1 MTRTTL
7 RYNKTSSPLRHK
19 KSLSH
24 FRNIRAMI
32 IGTLSLLVTTL
43 AIGGCAS
50 HGGTASGKWSSD
62 QPIDQL
68 TLLQEAADHE
78 ALYTLA
84 GGLKPMSSGFWYTSF
99 VVDDPDLREL
109 HKVQEML
116 EVLQNEAWYADV
128 QIFDKIHDGE
138 RNAHA
143 FVVHRNSLARMID
156 RHESFWSSWD
166 ITPETHPTDI
176 VDIVDRMPRSD
187 RWRGYGY
194 LYGYPDEAVDFFVE
208 AGLAA
213 DDGSEMGP
221 GKDRQFMQIPTYAAE
236 SGRFTYAVPLE
247 HVPTPADQALKT
259 RANSILKAYKERRP
273 HIHDLDDMI
282 ETMLQFND
290 QFAEQSMIE
299 RIDFV
304 APMNDAVQSSS

>member
-1 MTRTTL
+1 MTQTTL
-7 RYNKTSSPLRHK
+7 QYNKTSSPLRHM

-32 IGTLSLLVTTL
+32 IGMLSLLVTTL

-50 HGGTASGKWSSD
+50 HGGKASGKWSSD

-176 VDIVDRMPRSD
+176 VDIVDRMPRAD

-194 LYGYPDEAVDFFVE
+194 LYGYPDDAVDFFVE
-208 AGLAA
+208 AGVAA
-213 DDGSEMGP
+213 EDGREMGP

-236 SGRFTYAVPLE
+236 TGRFTYAVPLE
-247 HVPTPADQALKT
+247 HVPTPVDLAL
-259 RANSILKAYKERRP
+259 AEGAGLILEAYREHRP
-273 HIHDLDDMI
+273 QMKDVDDIVEML
-282 ETMLQFND
+282 LQFNE
-290 QFAEQSMIE
+290 QFEDLSFIE
-299 RIDFV
+299 RSESLEKTS
-304 APMNDAVQSSS
+304 ASTP

>member
-1 MTRTTL
+1 MTQENL
-7 RYNKTSSPLRHK
+7 RYDQTPMKITGKMEVAKLR
-19 KSLSH
+19 
-24 FRNIRAMI
+24 ITRAAI
-32 IGTLSLLVTTL
+32 IGTLSLIATTL
-43 AIGGCAS
+43 AVGGCAS
-50 HGGTASGKWSSD
+50 HAGKAANKWSSD

-84 GGLKPMSSGFWYTSF
+84 GGLKPMSSGFWHTSF

-128 QIFDKIHDGE
+128 QIFEKIHDGE

-143 FVVHRNSLARMID
+143 FVVHRNSLKRMID
-156 RHESFWSSWD
+156 RHESFWSAWE
-166 ITPETHPTDI
+166 ITPDTHPTAI
-176 VDIVDRMPRSD
+176 VEIVDRMPRED

-208 AGLAA
+208 AGVAA
-213 DDGSEMGP
+213 DDGREMGP

-247 HVPTPADQALKT
+247 HVPTPADQALKA
-259 RANSILKAYKERRP
+259 RSNRILKAYKERRP